1 MYIKADDSYKDIAKD
16 FETRFD
22 TSHYEL
28 VRPLPKAKNKKGIW
42 LMKDELVEKIMLKF
56 VELRAKLIV
65 T

>member
-28 VRPLPKAKNKKGIW
+28 VRPLPKAKNEKGI
-42 LMKDELVEKIMLKF
+42 
-56 VELRAKLIV
+56 
-65 T
+65 